1 MITGLIV
8 LLACMAIVLITIY
21 FSFDWLNHRIN
32 YLEDKLTK
40 EQNKDEATLTKAE
53 KFNMVIS
60 LSNCEFIC
68 RTFAKVLKMEKYKVN
83 GIGEFQKDLMPKS
96 AVIELLLKEA
106 GYEWQ
111 NEKEQAGF
119 KKTGT
124 KT

>member
-1 MITGLIV
+1 MSIGLIV
-8 LLACMAIVLITIY
+8 LVVCVAIVLITIY

-32 YLEDKLTK
+32 YLEIELSK
-40 EQNKDEATLTKAE
+40 QHNKDEATLTKAE

-60 LSNCEFIC
+60 LSNYEFIC

-96 AVIELLLKEA
+96 AVVELLLKEA

-119 KKTGT
+119 KKVGT